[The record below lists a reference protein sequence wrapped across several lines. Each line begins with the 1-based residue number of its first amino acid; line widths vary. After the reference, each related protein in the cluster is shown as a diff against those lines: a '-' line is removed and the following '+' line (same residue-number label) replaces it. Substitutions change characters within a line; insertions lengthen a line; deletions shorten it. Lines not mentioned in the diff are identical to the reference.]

1 VTLPHPLTFDAV
13 LFDMDGTLIDSEP
26 IWFDVTRDVALRF
39 GCALPDGAH
48 AALHGQDRATSTRIL
63 QGYGLAGDLN
73 AFWAAVVE
81 RLATALAAVKP
92 MPNADAWVEA
102 VVQGGRARALVSNSP
117 RAMIDASLAPQAW
130 GHHLQVRIGIEDV
143 PRGKPEPHGYLLAA
157 ARLGVDIHRCL
168 VIEDSLAG
176 ARAGVAAGATT
187 LFVTNGVIDPAVA
200 AEITP
205 HVTAALPSL

>member
-1 VTLPHPLTFDAV
+1 MTLPHPLAFDAV

-26 IWFDVTRDVALRF
+26 IWFDVTRDVALDF
-39 GCALPDGAH
+39 GCRLPDGAH

-63 QGYGLAGDLN
+63 EGYGLAGDIE
-73 AFWAAVVE
+73 AFWGEVIA
-81 RLATALAAVKP
+81 RLAGALARVQP
-92 MPNADAWVEA
+92 MPNAGAWVEA
-102 VVQGGRARALVSNSP
+102 VVAGGRARALVSNSP

-130 GHHLQVRIGIEDV
+130 GRHLQVRIGIEDV

-157 ARLGVDIHRCL
+157 ARLGVDIRRCL

-187 LFVTNGVIDPAVA
+187 LFVTNGVIDEAVA
-200 AEITP
+200 AAITP
-205 HVTAALPSL
+205 HVVPALPAL